1 MQWDNVQLLQIKRKA
16 LYGNLWTEYASQKN
30 PKHLRIVM
38 HQQAGKKQSAPIT
51 AHAHANLA
59 NNQHPHI
66 TGCGAHNDNYSK
78 ACTQ

>member
-1 MQWDNVQLLQIKRKA
+1 
-16 LYGNLWTEYASQKN
+16 
-30 PKHLRIVM
+30 M